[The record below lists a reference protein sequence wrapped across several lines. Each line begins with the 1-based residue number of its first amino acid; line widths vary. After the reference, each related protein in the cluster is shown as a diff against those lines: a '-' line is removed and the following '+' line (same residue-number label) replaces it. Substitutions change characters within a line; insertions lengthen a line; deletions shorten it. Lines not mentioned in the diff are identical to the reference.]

1 MVWNTPWERKSNLA
15 PVGAACDSMGRK
27 RMSSSRSESALVQLR
42 KLARQMSD
50 DRREST
56 TTVHLLA
63 AVHRCG
69 GPAGELLESRRLDSA
84 TVLKAARAF
93 AERSEDAVGSALSE
107 ARAFARRSAVP
118 SRESFPSKHGDGARP
133 AAADEPSGI
142 HVLVVLLSNRHSAAY
157 RALTQCGV
165 DISRLR
171 TTATSIALGVVAPPR
186 QRRKAQSVAPKA
198 QSATRRTQLV
208 SRRPTDEARAKP
220 VASAGSTRPPGRRR
234 PTGGGAG
241 RAVEV
246 PLIPPH
252 RPTLRSTPAPAERPT
267 SSPSERPA
275 DSGPPASGPP
285 ASGPPASEPPASE
298 PPASEPSPEPVPSV
312 PSRCEASPSMPGLS
326 LLPGLDPASFPTLAS
341 LGHNLTLA
349 AQRSELDRVIGRE
362 PEIEQVLDILGK
374 RHANCPVLVGPAGVG
389 KTSVA
394 RGVAVQLAA
403 DERAGGT
410 RILVELPVAELLA
423 GTGNRGALAERIAS
437 IRSEVRAAG
446 GRVVLFIDE
455 IHELLGGGGFDEAL
469 GEVKLAMSLG
479 ELPIIAATTPEEYRR
494 TIECDAA
501 LARRF
506 TVVEIHEP
514 AEHDAFLL
522 LRSVAESLRE
532 HHGVSYSD
540 EALAV
545 AVSWSIR
552 YLPGRALPDKAVSI
566 LDLAGARLHRRH
578 VEASEAEVT
587 PVQVA
592 EVVSELTD
600 VPIDR
605 LLEADHQRMLQLH
618 ELLAERVIGHD
629 EACSRIAAV
638 LRRNAAG
645 LRGRRPVGTFLLL
658 GPTGVGKTETA
669 KAIAEALFHSPD
681 AMTRLDMSE
690 YSEAH
695 AVARV
700 VGAPPGYVGYEAGGM
715 LTEAV
720 RKRPYQVVLL
730 DEIEKAHRDVL
741 QSFLQVFDEGR
752 LTDGRGR
759 TVDFTHSVIVLT
771 SNLGSAELRAALTE
785 RRVGFN
791 GGTRRRDDKELSEV
805 AVKAARAALPH
816 ELYNRIYEVIY
827 FRHLERNDIRA
838 IATRLVADL
847 GASLELRGVQLDV
860 DDAVIDAL
868 LDGGGYDVE
877 LGARPMRRAI
887 ARLVETPL
895 ADMILSGD
903 LDEGAVALVA
913 VEDGEIGVDAVA
925 GDQRRR
931 SA

>member
-1 MVWNTPWERKSNLA
+1 
-15 PVGAACDSMGRK
+15 
-27 RMSSSRSESALVQLR
+27 
-42 KLARQMSD
+42 
-50 DRREST
+50 
-56 TTVHLLA
+56 
-63 AVHRCG
+63 
-69 GPAGELLESRRLDSA
+69 ELLESRRLDA
-84 TVLKAARAF
+84 PTVLKAARSF
-93 AERSEDAVGSALSE
+93 DERSEDAIGSALSE
-107 ARAFARRSAVP
+107 ARAFAHRSAVP

-133 AAADEPSGI
+133 AAAAEPAGI
-142 HVLVVLLSNRHSAAY
+142 HVLVVLLSNRHFAAY

-171 TTATSIALGVVAPPR
+171 TTATSVALGMVAPPR
-186 QRRKAQSVAPKA
+186 PRRKNQTVAPQSASARRRSERVQRRPSDEPRARPSSRGDSTGPV
-198 QSATRRTQLV
+198 
-208 SRRPTDEARAKP
+208 RRP
-220 VASAGSTRPPGRRR
+220 RPQ
-234 PTGGGAG
+234 G

-252 RPTLRSTPAPAERPT
+252 RLPFKSTPGPE
-267 SSPSERPA
+267 
-275 DSGPPASGPP
+275 GPPTPVPP
-285 ASGPPASEPPASE
+285 TPPVIERAPISEPRPASEPPPES
-298 PPASEPSPEPVPSV
+298 SPEL
-312 PSRCEASPSMPGLS
+312 ASPADAPVSRPGLS
-326 LLPGLDPASFPTLAS
+326 LLPGLDPTVFPTLAA

-374 RHANCPVLVGPAGVG
+374 RHANCPLLVGPSGVG

-394 RGVAVQLAA
+394 RGVAAELAA
-403 DERAGGT
+403 GEPGAASRV
-410 RILVELPVAELLA
+410 LVELPVAELLA
-423 GTGNRGALAERIAS
+423 GTGNRGALAERIAA
-437 IRSEVRAAG
+437 IRSEARAAD

-455 IHELLGGGGFDEAL
+455 IHELLAGGGFDEAL
-469 GEVKLAMSLG
+469 GEVKLAMSRG

-494 TIECDAA
+494 VVESDAA

-506 TVVEIHEP
+506 SVVEIQEP

-540 EALAV
+540 EAI
-545 AVSWSIR
+545 AVSVAWSIR

-578 VEASEAEVT
+578 AETNEAEVT
-587 PVQVA
+587 PVHIA
-592 EVVSELTD
+592 ELISELAD
-600 VPIDR
+600 VPIAR
-605 LLEADHQRMLQLH
+605 LLQTDHDRMLKLH

-669 KAIAEALFHSPD
+669 KAIAQALFHSPD

-690 YSEAH
+690 YSESH

-700 VGAPPGYVGYEAGGM
+700 VGAPPGYVGHEAGGM

-720 RKRPYQVVLL
+720 RKRPYQVILL

-759 TVDFTHSVIVLT
+759 TVDFTHTAIVLT
-771 SNLGSAELRAALTE
+771 SNLGSAELRDALTE
-785 RRVGFN
+785 RRVGFT
-791 GGTRRRDDKELSEV
+791 GGTRRRPNSELNDV
-805 AVKAARAALPH
+805 AVKVARSSLPP
-816 ELYNRIYEVIY
+816 ELYNRIDEVIY
-827 FRHLERNDIRA
+827 FRHLERADVRA
-838 IATRLVADL
+838 IAARLLHDL
-847 GASLELRGVQLDV
+847 GASLELRGVKLDV
-860 DDAVIDAL
+860 DVAAIDAL
-868 LDGGGYDVE
+868 LEHGGYDIE
-877 LGARPMRRAI
+877 LGARPMRRAV
-887 ARLVETPL
+887 ARLIEAPL

-903 LDEGAVALVA
+903 LEEGSVALVA
-913 VEDGEIGVDAVA
+913 VEDGEIVVDAVA
-925 GDQRRR
+925 GDQRR

>member
-1 MVWNTPWERKSNLA
+1 MTSP
-15 PVGAACDSMGRK
+15 
-27 RMSSSRSESALVQLR
+27 RSESALVKLR
-42 KLARQMSD
+42 KLAKQLAS
-50 DRREST
+50 DRRESP

-63 AVHRCG
+63 AVHGCG
-69 GPAGELLESRRLDSA
+69 GSAGKLLESRRLDA
-84 TVLKAARAF
+84 PMVLKAARSF
-93 AERSEDAVGSALSE
+93 DERSEDAIGAALSE
-107 ARAFARRSAVP
+107 ARAFAHRSAVP

-133 AAADEPSGI
+133 AAAAEPAGI
-142 HVLVVLLSNRHSAAY
+142 HVLVVLLSNRHYAAY

-171 TTATSIALGVVAPPR
+171 TRATSVALGMVVPPR
-186 QRRKAQSVAPKA
+186 QRPKT
-198 QSATRRTQLV
+198 QSATPQSTAARRRSERVRRRQTDEHRPRPIGQGDP
-208 SRRPTDEARAKP
+208 SGSIRRP
-220 VASAGSTRPPGRRR
+220 RPI
-234 PTGGGAG
+234 G

-252 RPTLRSTPAPAERPT
+252 RLPFKSTPGPEGPPTPVPPTPPVVEQAPVSEPRPIVESAPA
-267 SSPSERPA
+267 SSPGRT
-275 DSGPPASGPP
+275 
-285 ASGPPASEPPASE
+285 
-298 PPASEPSPEPVPSV
+298 SPTVAPV
-312 PSRCEASPSMPGLS
+312 SRPGLS
-326 LLPGLDPASFPTLAS
+326 LLPGLDPAVFPTLAAM
-341 LGHNLTLA
+341 GHNLTLA
-349 AQRSELDRVIGRE
+349 AQRSELDQVIGRE

-374 RHANCPVLVGPAGVG
+374 RHANCPLLVGPSGVG

-394 RGVAVQLAA
+394 RGVAAELAT
-403 DERAGGT
+403 DEPGEAS

-423 GTGNRGALAERIAS
+423 GTGNRGALAERIAA
-437 IRSEVRAAG
+437 IRSEVLAAD

-455 IHELLGGGGFDEAL
+455 IHELLAGGGFDEAL
-469 GEVKLAMSLG
+469 GEVKLAMSRG

-494 TIECDAA
+494 TIESDAA
-501 LARRF
+501 LDRRF
-506 TVVEIHEP
+506 SVVEIQEP

-532 HHGVSYSD
+532 HHGVDFSD
-540 EALAV
+540 EAI
-545 AVSWSIR
+545 AVSVAWSIR

-578 VEASEAEVT
+578 AETSEAEVT
-587 PVQVA
+587 PVQIA
-592 EVVSELTD
+592 EVISELAD

-605 LLEADHQRMLQLH
+605 LLQTDHDRMLKLH
-618 ELLAERVIGHD
+618 ELLAQRVIGHD

-690 YSEAH
+690 YSESH

-700 VGAPPGYVGYEAGGM
+700 VGAFPGYVGHEAGGM

-720 RKRPYQVVLL
+720 RKRPYQVILL

-759 TVDFTHSVIVLT
+759 TVDFTHTAIVLT

-785 RRVGFN
+785 RRVGFT
-791 GGTRRRDDKELSEV
+791 GGTRRRPNRELNDV
-805 AVKAARAALPH
+805 AVKAARSSLPP
-816 ELYNRIYEVIY
+816 ELYNRIDEVIY
-827 FRHLERNDIRA
+827 FRHLERADVRA
-838 IATRLVADL
+838 IAARLLADL
-847 GASLELRGVQLDV
+847 GASLELRGVKLDV
-860 DDAVIDAL
+860 DAAAIDAL
-868 LDGGGYDVE
+868 LEHGGYDAE
-877 LGARPMRRAI
+877 LGARPMRRAV
-887 ARLVETPL
+887 ARLVEAPL

-903 LDEGAVALVA
+903 LEEGSVALVA
-913 VEDGEIGVDAVA
+913 VEEGGIVVDAVN
-925 GDQRRR
+925 GDRRR

>member
-1 MVWNTPWERKSNLA
+1 
-15 PVGAACDSMGRK
+15 
-27 RMSSSRSESALVQLR
+27 MSSPSSESALVQLR
-42 KLARQMSD
+42 KLAQQMAA

-63 AVHRCG
+63 AVHRGG
-69 GPAGELLESRRLDSA
+69 GPAGTLLDSRRLDAA

-93 AERSEDAVGSALSE
+93 DERNDNAVASALSA
-107 ARAFARRSAVP
+107 ARAFAHRAAVP

-142 HVLVVLLSNRHSAAY
+142 HVLVVLLSNRHYAAF

-171 TTATSIALGVVAPPR
+171 TTATSVALGVVAPPR
-186 QRRKAQSVAPKA
+186 PRRQG
-198 QSATRRTQLV
+198 QSAAPQAEPAKRRSQRGSRRRTDETEPD
-208 SRRPTDEARAKP
+208 SARR
-220 VASAGSTRPPGRRR
+220 AGSTRPSGRRR
-234 PTGGGAG
+234 PTGRSTGGAV
-241 RAVEV
+241 AV

-252 RPTLRSTPAPAERPT
+252 RPPLKSTPVPVEPPT
-267 SSPSERPA
+267 SAAAAPSEPLA
-275 DSGPPASGPP
+275 DSRS
-285 ASGPPASEPPASE
+285 PASESLPDPTPSRPSAAAAPAS
-298 PPASEPSPEPVPSV
+298 V
-312 PSRCEASPSMPGLS
+312 PGLA
-326 LLPGLDPASFPTLAS
+326 LLPGLDPTSFPTLAS
-341 LGHNLTLA
+341 VGHNLTLA
-349 AQRSELDRVIGRE
+349 AQRSELDPVIGRE
-362 PEIEQVLDILGK
+362 PEVEQVLDILGK

-394 RGVAVQLAA
+394 RGVAAQLAA
-403 DERAGGT
+403 DERAGGA
-410 RILVELPVAELLA
+410 RVLIELPVAELLA
-423 GTGNRGALAERIAS
+423 GTANRGALAERITA

-469 GEVKLAMSLG
+469 GEMKLAMSRG

-494 TIECDAA
+494 TIEQDAA

-506 TVVEIHEP
+506 TVVEIQEP

-522 LRSVAESLRE
+522 LRSVAESLGD

-540 EALAV
+540 EAIAV
-545 AVSWSIR
+545 SVSWSIR

-592 EVVSELTD
+592 EVISELTD
-600 VPIDR
+600 VPIER
-605 LLEADHQRMLQLH
+605 LLQTDHNRMLQLH

-629 EACSRIAAV
+629 DACSRIAAV

-645 LRGRRPVGTFLLL
+645 LRGRRPIGTFLLL

-690 YSEAH
+690 YAEAH

-700 VGAPPGYVGYEAGGM
+700 VGAPPGYVGYESGGM

-759 TVDFTHSVIVLT
+759 TIDFTHSVIVLT
-771 SNLGSAELRAALTE
+771 SNLGSAELREAMTQ
-785 RRVGFN
+785 RRVGFT
-791 GGTRRRDDKELSEV
+791 GGTRRRDASELSGV
-805 AVKAARAALPH
+805 AVKAARAAFPP
-816 ELYNRIYEVIY
+816 ELYNRIDEVIY
-827 FRHLERNDIRA
+827 FRHLERADIRA
-838 IATRLVADL
+838 IASRLLADL
-847 GASLELRGVQLDV
+847 GASLELRGVRLDV
-860 DDAVIDAL
+860 DEAAIDVL
-868 LDGGGYDVE
+868 LEQGGFDIE
-877 LGARPMRRAI
+877 LGARPMRRAVS
-887 ARLVETPL
+887 RLVEAPL

-913 VEDGEIGVDAVA
+913 VEDGEIIVDAVA
-925 GDQRRR
+925 GDQRQ